1 GDHDQLRHVPRNQ
14 ILAHRVL
21 ECRADDRVDLLDRGR
36 ALALPSLRP
45 EELPQIRRGQLTQ
58 GLGAERGHDVVP
70 DITFIRLIGR
80 RAQPRFLDVAH
91 PGFQE
96 CLHGKTARSRR
107 DARAGRL
114 LHLGELRADLF
125 ASLPV
130 RRLPPTGAVRG
141 ENVRRTSPPT
151 VLAPGDAAL
160 AVGATHATTGAGSR
174 LSTYAR
180 RSVALTSRERPSLTL
195 GSSPQRI
202 RSYTRVFET
211 LSRSATSSAVKQS
224 FSMVLS
230 FLVESEGGA
239 ARVLPCACC
248 IGGGAGEFGISG
260 GEPALSGEAE
270 LVDHDGGLGVFGRVS
285 DPRGGSG
292 GLELLAVAVVL
303 VPRVAKR
310 SEGGGEPAGFTGEVT

>member
-1 GDHDQLRHVPRNQ
+1 RLGALQAQLAPRALKGLHDPQSAALEVDIAPPEPEGFSPSQPEPDVQGPQGFPVVTLCCVQERPRLLRGQRFDLLAYRVGDHDQLRHVPRNQ

-70 DITFIRLIGR
+70 DITFIRLLGR

-151 VLAPGDAAL
+151 VLAPVDAAL
-160 AVGATHATTGAGSR
+160 AVCATHATTGAGSR

-202 RSYTRVFET
+202 SSYTRAFD
-211 LSRSATSSAVKQS
+211 
-224 FSMVLS
+224 
-230 FLVESEGGA
+230 
-239 ARVLPCACC
+239 
-248 IGGGAGEFGISG
+248 
-260 GEPALSGEAE
+260 ALS
-270 LVDHDGGLGVFGRVS
+270 
-285 DPRGGSG
+285 
-292 GLELLAVAVVL
+292 
-303 VPRVAKR
+303 
-310 SEGGGEPAGFTGEVT
+310 